1 MNYHQAYFKNSISS
15 RLFDICNVLFFLGVG
30 IVMIYPFLNILAIS
44 FTDSTEY
51 LKGNVTFYPTKFSL
65 DAYILFF
72 KSNKLVST
80 ALMSVARVVVGTS
93 TSLITTALLAYVCTI
108 RKFSG
113 RKFMRVVFV
122 VTMYF
127 SGGLI
132 PYYLM
137 MLKIGLFNSFLVY
150 VIPGLLSAGY
160 MLLISAYFDNLP
172 EEMAESARIDG
183 CRELGI
189 FFRILLPCSLPVLA
203 CIGLY
208 IAVNNWNSW
217 FDTILLNPNGK
228 FDTLQV
234 LLRKLLLQ
242 NEAIKAI
249 QDEMMKQ
256 SMLKAMTPE
265 TLRAA
270 TTVVETVPSLITYPF
285 LQKYFIKG
293 MTVGAV
299 KA

>member
-1 MNYHQAYFKNSISS
+1 M
-15 RLFDICNVLFFLGVG
+15 
-30 IVMIYPFLNILAIS
+30 
-44 FTDSTEY
+44 
-51 LKGNVTFYPTKFSL
+51 
-65 DAYILFF
+65 
-72 KSNKLVST
+72 
-80 ALMSVARVVVGTS
+80 
-93 TSLITTALLAYVCTI
+93 
-108 RKFSG
+108 
-113 RKFMRVVFV
+113 
-122 VTMYF
+122 
-127 SGGLI
+127 
-132 PYYLM
+132 
-137 MLKIGLFNSFLVY
+137 
-150 VIPGLLSAGY
+150 
-160 MLLISAYFDNLP
+160 
-172 EEMAESARIDG
+172 
-183 CRELGI
+183 
-189 FFRILLPCSLPVLA
+189 SLPA
-203 CIGLY
+203 Q
-208 IAVNNWNSW
+208 AQAW

-270 TTVVETVPSLITYPF
+270 TTVVVTVPILITYPF